1 MYLNGQYQIKTCAF
15 INVVIFVYNLQCCQ
29 KQLAIDSS
37 QSIQVQRVLNFH
49 NNFFGDPFNHKQYVN
64 SVMFTIVWILDI
76 FGTDLCDSRG
86 HLVFQKMFCTSFIS
100 YCTYIRK
107 EVDQDQI
114 NVLTI
119 KLLFLNEA
127 GASRLTPSM
136 MRRTNCS
143 SSL

>member
-1 MYLNGQYQIKTCAF
+1 
-15 INVVIFVYNLQCCQ
+15 
-29 KQLAIDSS
+29 
-37 QSIQVQRVLNFH
+37 
-49 NNFFGDPFNHKQYVN
+49 
-64 SVMFTIVWILDI
+64 MFTIVWILDI

-143 SSL
+143 SSTASNIQGESHFFCECKHALWYLYSNALQFIRHFGTLKNSCKCNQSSCIKQDLLQELFLKLVIMK